1 MNGTASPLEA
11 LFAEA
16 GAATGRIERE
26 CRLSVALMLA
36 EVREEVA
43 AMRAAR
49 AELELST
56 ARAITAGLALLRDGE
71 PGPPGESIK
80 GDKGDPGE
88 QGDPGLAGDPGEPG
102 PPGESIKGD
111 KGDPGERGE
120 PGPPGESIRG
130 DQGDPGPP
138 GESIK
143 GDKGDKGDPGP
154 PGESIKGDKGDPGPP
169 GKFPGVKAW
178 SRGVHYESD
187 LTTHLGATWCALRD
201 TAEEPPHEDWRLVAA
216 AGMDGADGRSP
227 VVRGTWTENEQY
239 RALDVVALGGAGFI
253 ARHDDPGRCPGEGWQ
268 MIASQG
274 KQGKPGDPGAKGAP
288 GARLAAVTVDRDG
301 QLSFRHEDGLVITCD
316 LYPLLS
322 RVAR

>member
-1 MNGTASPLEA
+1 MKGMEPMTARPASPISLPSSDHRMNGTASPLEA

-88 QGDPGLAGDPGEPG
+88 QGDPGLAGDPGAPG

-138 GESIK
+138 G
-143 GDKGDKGDPGP
+143 
-154 PGESIKGDKGDPGPP
+154 
-169 GKFPGVKAW
+169 KFPAVKIW
-178 SRGVHYESD
+178 RRGVHYESD
-187 LTTHLGATWCALRD
+187 LTTHLGATWCALHD
-201 TAEEPPHEDWRLVAA
+201 TAEAPPHEDWRLVAA
-216 AGMDGADGRSP
+216 AGADGADGRSP
-227 VVRGTWTENEQY
+227 VVRGTWTETEQY
-239 RALDVVALGGAGFI
+239 WALDVVAVDGAGFI
-253 ARHDDPGRCPGEGWQ
+253 ARHDEPGRCPGEGWQ

-274 KQGKPGDPGAKGAP
+274 RRGKPGEPGLRGPP
-288 GARLAAVTVDRDG
+288 GARLAAVTVDREG

-316 LYPLLS
+316 LYPLLT
-322 RVAR
+322 RVIR